1 MENFDKLGISKEI
14 LSNLKFLKLSHPTP
28 VQQQAI
34 RPGFEGKDILAIA
47 NTGTGKT
54 AAFGIPIIERLNKNK
69 LLSAIILAPTRELAV
84 QVGKHLRDLMG
95 KSIKIKTAVLIG
107 GDSIKKQIELI
118 KQKPRIFIGT
128 PGRINDHISRKTII
142 LKNINILVLDE
153 TDRML
158 DLGFINQIQKII
170 NFLPKNRQTLL
181 FTATLPN
188 NIKKISEKYL
198 NDPLKITVETKENI
212 LRNIDHSVLKI
223 KQADKY
229 EKLLKEL
236 NSRHGSILVF
246 MKTKHSSKRIYLKLQ
261 KDGMSVN
268 AIHGNVR
275 QNKRLN
281 ILNKFRNQK
290 FTVLIATDIAAR
302 GLDIPHIEHVINYDL
317 PQRTEDYIHRIG
329 RTARAG
335 KKGSA
340 LSFISESDKKIWE
353 NIRKLITPD
362 EKGVHNSNNLIGK
375 SFKQNSEGSKT
386 QKKKKNN
393 SRNFKAKYSRQSSE
407 NSKTQQK
414 RKNNSKRFDIKY
426 SRKNSED
433 SKAKKK
439 RKNNSRNFK
448 GNSFKSNIEH

>member
-1 MENFDKLGISKEI
+1 
-14 LSNLKFLKLSHPTP
+14 
-28 VQQQAI
+28 
-34 RPGFEGKDILAIA
+34 
-47 NTGTGKT
+47 
-54 AAFGIPIIERLNKNK
+54 
-69 LLSAIILAPTRELAV
+69 
-84 QVGKHLRDLMG
+84 
-95 KSIKIKTAVLIG
+95 
-107 GDSIKKQIELI
+107 
-118 KQKPRIFIGT
+118 
-128 PGRINDHISRKTII
+128 
-142 LKNINILVLDE
+142 
-153 TDRML
+153 
-158 DLGFINQIQKII
+158 
-170 NFLPKNRQTLL
+170 
-181 FTATLPN
+181 
-188 NIKKISEKYL
+188 
-198 NDPLKITVETKENI
+198 
-212 LRNIDHSVLKI
+212 
-223 KQADKY
+223 
-229 EKLLKEL
+229 
-236 NSRHGSILVF
+236 

-362 EKGVHNSNNLIGK
+362 EKGIHNSNNLIGK

-386 QKKKKNN
+386 QKKRKNN
-393 SRNFKAKYSRQSSE
+393 SRNFKGNYSRQDSE
-407 NSKTQQK
+407 DLKTQ
-414 RKNNSKRFDIKY
+414 
-426 SRKNSED
+426 
-433 SKAKKK
+433 KK

-448 GNSFKSNIEH
+448 GNYSRQDLSLIHI